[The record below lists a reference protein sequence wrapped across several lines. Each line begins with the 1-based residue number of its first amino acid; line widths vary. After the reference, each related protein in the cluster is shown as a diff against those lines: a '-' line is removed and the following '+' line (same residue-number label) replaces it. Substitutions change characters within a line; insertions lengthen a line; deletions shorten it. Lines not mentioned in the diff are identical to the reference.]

1 MDNPQEIKR
10 EKVRV
15 VPIKFIDDFPDHPFK
30 VVDDERV
37 EQLIRSI
44 DLNGVRTPVIA
55 RKKEDE
61 RYELIFGH
69 RRKHACE
76 VLGLELTPMI
86 VRDMSRDEATIGD
99 ELTEIGE
106 YKVTVT
112 DAYGNATEY
121 DFTIEKGANIALIV
135 ILIILGVAAIGTGVF
150 FYFKKKNSI

>member
-1 MDNPQEIKR
+1 M
-10 EKVRV
+10 VT
-15 VPIKFIDDFPDHPFK
+15 
-30 VVDDERV
+30 
-37 EQLIRSI
+37 
-44 DLNGVRTPVIA
+44 LNGEQIEYTV
-55 RKKEDE
+55 
-61 RYELIFGH
+61 
-69 RRKHACE
+69 
-76 VLGLELTPMI
+76 
-86 VRDMSRDEATIGD
+86 GD

>member
-1 MDNPQEIKR
+1 MT
-10 EKVRV
+10 
-15 VPIKFIDDFPDHPFK
+15 PI
-30 VVDDERV
+30 
-37 EQLIRSI
+37 
-44 DLNGVRTPVIA
+44 
-55 RKKEDE
+55 
-61 RYELIFGH
+61 
-69 RRKHACE
+69 
-76 VLGLELTPMI
+76 I

-135 ILIILGVAAIGTGVF
+135 IIVILVLGGIGTGVF